1 MVGEGAGVR
10 VTTILSMPDP
20 PELIMSY
27 NIFKALYDATLCS
40 FILLLMKQVD
50 RPLDAH
56 DLTRSF
62 SLNKKKSISLL
73 EVLQHFQYIVP
84 GGDSRIYTITRA
96 GAELIST
103 KPPTSPF
110 QYDPTFDVEGDR
122 IPSYIAYDILPLR
135 LYTYH
140 LGKGSNGQQ
149 D

>member
-1 MVGEGAGVR
+1 VR

-40 FILLLMKQVD
+40 FILLAMRQLK
-50 RPLDAH
+50 RPIDAE
-56 DLTRSF
+56 DVIQIF
-62 SLNKKKSISLL
+62 SLNKEKSISLL

-84 GGDSRIYTITRA
+84 VGDSRIYTITRA
-96 GAELIST
+96 GAELISS

-140 LGKGSNGQQ
+140 LGIDSNGQQ